1 MENIFKFKKAKKMV
15 GEFDA
20 DDPHEWT
27 LLTKPQI
34 GDVTL
39 FVHFH
44 KLWLV
49 TEVPEVEEDE
59 ENGIEYQA
67 GVQRMPV
74 CEVYYGFLKD
84 DKFVVERQNQFKE
97 RIDELAQK
105 RFLQNLQRYL
115 DEGYSKD
122 YNNYK
127 GDDPIVP
134 NYYGHQDKGGINKS
148 ILQGA
153 KMPHKI
159 LKMNPQTIMKQ
170 AVAAMSSQPQSLPPQ
185 QNP

>member
-1 MENIFKFKKAKKMV
+1 MENLFKFKKAKKMV

-27 LLTKPQI
+27 LLLKPQI

-49 TEVPEVEEDE
+49 EEKPEIEADE

-67 GVQRMPV
+67 GVQRVPA
-74 CEVYYGFLKD
+74 CEVYFGFMKD
-84 DKFVVERQNQFKE
+84 GKFVVERSSNFKE

-115 DEGYSKD
+115 DEGYNKD
-122 YNNYK
+122 WNSYK
-127 GDDPIVP
+127 LDEPVTP
-134 NYYGHQDKGGINKS
+134 NYYGHQKDQSGSMSAAMGS
-148 ILQGA
+148 LGGA
-153 KMPHKI
+153 KRM
-159 LKMNPQTIMKQ
+159 LKHMMLKPSHVVKASNSPTTPNP
-170 AVAAMSSQPQSLPPQ
+170 
-185 QNP
+185 